1 MLLKK
6 YLNLKDLLFDI
17 RSFGITNLM
26 TERRKQFTPASVFK
40 IIERNLKK
48 YRQFITTDDVTFQ
61 NGIIRLEINGRRTNI
76 KSQLLLGFFSV
87 GRAIQKSSYPFR
99 EVQIIIYY
107 EIKES
112 QQLVVTASI
121 DKVLKLAQGRLGSEQ
136 FFNEI
141 GY

>member
-1 MLLKK
+1 MSIKLSLRTILLI
-6 YLNLKDLLFDI
+6 FW
-17 RSFGITNLM
+17 
-26 TERRKQFTPASVFK
+26 SVL
-40 IIERNLKK
+40 IAGREDPVHESIETYISK
-48 YRQFITTDDVTFQ
+48 YRQTISKEDVTIQ
-61 NGIIRLEINGRRTNI
+61 SGIIRLELDGRRTNL
-76 KSQLLLGFFSV
+76 KSQLLLGFYSV

-112 QQLVVTASI
+112 QQLAVTAGVE
-121 DKVLKLAQGRLGSEQ
+121 KVLKLAQGRLGSEQ

>member
-1 MLLKK
+1 MKIKLRLGTILLIFWTILIAGKG
-6 YLNLKDLLFDI
+6 DLLHE
-17 RSFGITNLM
+17 S
-26 TERRKQFTPASVFK
+26 
-40 IIERNLKK
+40 IESYLSK
-48 YRQFITTDDVTFQ
+48 YRQEISDEDVTIQ
-61 NGIIRLEINGRRTNI
+61 GGIIRLKLDGRRTNL

>member
-1 MLLKK
+1 MKIKLRLGTILLIFWTILIAGKG
-6 YLNLKDLLFDI
+6 DLLHE
-17 RSFGITNLM
+17 S
-26 TERRKQFTPASVFK
+26 
-40 IIERNLKK
+40 IESYLSK
-48 YRQFITTDDVTFQ
+48 YRQEISDEDVTIQ
-61 NGIIRLEINGRRTNI
+61 GGIIRLKLHGRRTNL

-112 QQLVVTASI
+112 QQLAVTAGVE
-121 DKVLKLAQGRLGSEQ
+121 KVLKLAQGRLGSEQ

>member
-1 MLLKK
+1 MSIKLRLRTILLI
-6 YLNLKDLLFDI
+6 FW
-17 RSFGITNLM
+17 
-26 TERRKQFTPASVFK
+26 SVL
-40 IIERNLKK
+40 IAGREDPVHESIETYISK
-48 YRQFITTDDVTFQ
+48 YRQTISKEDVTIQ
-61 NGIIRLEINGRRTNI
+61 SGIIRLELDGRRTNL

-112 QQLVVTASI
+112 QHLAVTAGVE
-121 DKVLKLAQGRLGSEQ
+121 KVLKLAQGRLGSEQ

>member
-1 MLLKK
+1 MSIKLRLGTILLIFWTILIAGKG
-6 YLNLKDLLFDI
+6 DLLHE
-17 RSFGITNLM
+17 S
-26 TERRKQFTPASVFK
+26 
-40 IIERNLKK
+40 IESYLSK
-48 YRQFITTDDVTFQ
+48 YRQEISDEDVTIQ
-61 NGIIRLEINGRRTNI
+61 SRIIRLELDGRRTNL
-76 KSQLLLGFFSV
+76 KSQLLLGFYSV

-112 QQLVVTASI
+112 QQLAVTAGVE
-121 DKVLKLAQGRLGSEQ
+121 KVLKLAQGRIGSEQ

>member
-1 MLLKK
+1 MKIKLRLGTILLIFWTILIAGKG
-6 YLNLKDLLFDI
+6 DLLHE
-17 RSFGITNLM
+17 S
-26 TERRKQFTPASVFK
+26 
-40 IIERNLKK
+40 IESYLSK
-48 YRQFITTDDVTFQ
+48 YRQEISDEDLTIQ
-61 NGIIRLEINGRRTNI
+61 GGIIRLELDGRRTNL

-112 QQLVVTASI
+112 QQLAVTAGVE
-121 DKVLKLAQGRLGSEQ
+121 KVLELTQGRLGSAQ

>member
-1 MLLKK
+1 MIP
-6 YLNLKDLLFDI
+6 Y
-17 RSFGITNLM
+17 G
-26 TERRKQFTPASVFK
+26 
-40 IIERNLKK
+40 
-48 YRQFITTDDVTFQ
+48 RQEISDEDVTIQ
-61 NGIIRLEINGRRTNI
+61 GGIIRLKLDGRRTNL

-107 EIKES
+107 EIKGS
-112 QQLVVTASI
+112 QQLAVTAGVE
-121 DKVLKLAQGRLGSEQ
+121 KVLKLAQGRFGSEQ